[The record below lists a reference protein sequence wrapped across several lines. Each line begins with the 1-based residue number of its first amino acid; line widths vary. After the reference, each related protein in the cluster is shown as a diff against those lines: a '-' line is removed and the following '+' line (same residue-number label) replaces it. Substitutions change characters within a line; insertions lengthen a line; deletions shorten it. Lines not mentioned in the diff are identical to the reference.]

1 MVSLVSRP
9 LGKEWLCLL
18 DPCPSIKPLITVC
31 YWVTKGE
38 KARRP
43 RRGEGCRSA
52 HPHCGQR

>member
-1 MVSLVSRP
+1 MVPLV

-43 RRGEGCRSA
+43 RGGEGCRSA